1 MDQIFNQF
9 IENWK
14 FIFEHLR
21 WEDALDLILVWS
33 LVYRIL
39 LLVRKNGSMQILSG
53 LGFLG
58 IVYILSIRWE
68 LFTFQWILDKFFS
81 HLFLIGVILFQSEIR
96 RTLAH
101 IGSHPIFTGISTVQ
115 ETHIIEEIAKSI
127 MVLSQKGYGALVV
140 LEKEIS
146 VDYHT
151 ESGTDVDSLVTSS
164 LLESVFHPT
173 SPVHDGA
180 ALIRGGR
187 LHSVG
192 CVLPLSKNPILD
204 KNLGTRHRAALGLT
218 EETDALVLVVSE
230 ETRSV
235 GIALAGHLTPNLDA
249 VGIRRSLYDFY
260 GLKYKFSA
268 TPQQQSG
275 SAS

>member
-1 MDQIFNQF
+1 MEQVFTQF

-39 LLVRKNGSMQILSG
+39 QLVRKNGSMQILSG

-68 LFTFQWILDKFFS
+68 LFTFQWILDKFFQ

-101 IGSHPIFTGISTVQ
+101 IGSHPLFTGISTVQ
-115 ETHIIEEIAKSI
+115 ETHIIEELAKSI
-127 MVLSQKGYGALVV
+127 MALSQKGYGALVV

-146 VDYHT
+146 VDYHI
-151 ESGTDVDSLVTSS
+151 ESGTKLDSVVTAG
-164 LLESVFHPT
+164 LLESIFHP
-173 SPVHDGA
+173 SGPFHDGA
-180 ALIRGGR
+180 ALIRSGR
-187 LHSVG
+187 LDSVG
-192 CVLPLSKNPILD
+192 CVLPLSKNPVLD

-235 GIALAGHLTPNLDA
+235 GIAQGGHLSLHMDS
-249 VGIRRSLYDFY
+249 VSIRKELYLFFN
-260 GLKYKFSA
+260 LKYKQ
-268 TPQQQSG
+268 T
-275 SAS
+275 